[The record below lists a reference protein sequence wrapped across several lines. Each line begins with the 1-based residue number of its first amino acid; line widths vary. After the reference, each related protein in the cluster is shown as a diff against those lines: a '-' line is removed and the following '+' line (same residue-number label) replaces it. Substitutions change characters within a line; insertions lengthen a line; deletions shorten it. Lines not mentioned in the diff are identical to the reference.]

1 MKMTKRGIATGL
13 TVCVAVAAWVAP
25 AADIYVSL
33 ASGKNKNAGTKEAP
47 LKNLWKALEKA
58 EAGDVIHVA
67 EGNYPGKMKCGWVQM
82 EKPCSIVGGYSNDF
96 AQRDPLKFKTM
107 LQPTNDQNDKKGS
120 AMALFLV
127 NFNNKPFS
135 GFKIVVDGLIFDDG
149 FASSYHAVKGKPE
162 GLETG
167 MWLAGPAKG
176 AHDKF
181 PSADRC
187 SIYSV
192 TSGRAEGDITIRNC
206 AFVNGSNMGV
216 NLSWYKGHVLMVNN
230 IFCNNRMI
238 AAQVSCSA
246 ATPSV
251 TWEFARNTVVYT
263 WSRQDDLADMGYALR
278 VNAGVEA
285 NIHDNIIGLNV
296 MSGFDGAMGDPKKK
310 KIRLDNNVFFLN
322 RESDVQVTVS
332 PSIAKVRVE
341 DFEDLEGYG
350 GIESI
355 EGNTSLDDPAAFVG
369 HLNARYLEAFLAI
382 KVTPSLKFDEEESEA
397 LGEAFGLEELSMSS
411 DMYAN
416 RYPLD
421 DALKLFGVMNG
432 KGAQKDLSR

>member
-1 MKMTKRGIATGL
+1 MMNRFL
-13 TVCVAVAAWVAP
+13 WVFVAALGFSVLG
-25 AADIYVSL
+25 ADWYVSL
-33 ASGKNKNAGTKEAP
+33 NQGNNKNDGSRTAP
-47 LKNLWKALEKA
+47 LKNLWKALELA
-58 EAGDVIHVA
+58 ETGDTIHLA
-67 EGNYPGKMKCGWVQM
+67 QGNYPGRLRCGWFAM
-82 EKPCSIVGGYSNDF
+82 TKPVSLIGGYSDDF
-96 AQRDPLKFKTM
+96 SKRDPLRYRTM
-107 LQPTNDQNDKKGS
+107 FQPANENNDKKGNG
-120 AMALFLV
+120 AGLLYLDFDKTMAAP
-127 NFNNKPFS
+127 KGFS
-135 GFKIVVDGLIFDDG
+135 MVLDGLIFDDG

-206 AFVNGSNMGV
+206 AFVNGSNMAV
-216 NLSWYKGHVLMVNN
+216 NLSWYKGHVLMINN

-251 TWEFARNTVVYT
+251 KWEFARNTVVYT

-278 VNAGVEA
+278 VNAGVDA

-397 LGEAFGLEELSMSS
+397 MGDAFGLEELSMAS

-416 RYPLD
+416 RYSLD